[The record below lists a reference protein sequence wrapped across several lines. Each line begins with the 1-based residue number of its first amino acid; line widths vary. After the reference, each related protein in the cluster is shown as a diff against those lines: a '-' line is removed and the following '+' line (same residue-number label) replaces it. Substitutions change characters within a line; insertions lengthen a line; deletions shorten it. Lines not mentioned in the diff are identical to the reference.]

1 MKYTPLDIR
10 HQEFS
15 GALSGYSKREVRE
28 FLIALSDQSEEA
40 ERDLRAALERI
51 TALEAQVADLREG
64 EETLRRAVVSA
75 ERIGNEIRSNAER
88 EAAVILREAE
98 EGKDRVLREALQRA
112 RDVRVDLER
121 VRSERDLF
129 LSQFRGLLQGYL
141 ASVDKAEEPVA
152 G

>member
-28 FLIALSDQSEEA
+28 FLIALSDQAEDA
-40 ERDLRAALERI
+40 ERELRAALERVS
-51 TALEAQVADLREG
+51 ALEAQVNDLRQG

-75 ERIGNEIRSNAER
+75 ERIANELRANAER

-98 EGKDRVLREALQRA
+98 EGKDRLLREALQRA

-121 VRSERDLF
+121 ARGERQIF
-129 LSQFRGLLQGYL
+129 LNQFRGMLQGYL
-141 ASVDKAEEPVA
+141 ASIDQAEQTVPS
-152 G
+152 

>member
-40 ERDLRAALERI
+40 ERDLRAAVERI